1 MTAEAYFFSRHMTDS
16 AGSGEGAL
24 PSGGCSHP
32 LEAGAC
38 LAPGGVSLWGPVSRL
53 SCENCTEHVP
63 LPTVRLSPCWED
75 LKVSPLP
82 ASVSSF
88 ACFLVGGRCPSPP
101 PSTELSVPLT
111 ARGPAASGPGRTSGT
126 RVPGARSRVRVVRS
140 LRAGDMPVVF
150 SDGRGSGVP
159 VQVWACACV

>member
-1 MTAEAYFFSRHMTDS
+1 MLAREK
-16 AGSGEGAL
+16 EPCPLGAAPTRLKQEPAWL
-24 PSGGCSHP
+24 PGD
-32 LEAGAC
+32 
-38 LAPGGVSLWGPVSRL
+38 VSLWGPVSRL

-126 RVPGARSRVRVVRS
+126 RVPGACSRVRVVRS